1 MLLEKMER
9 DPMPCLMNM
18 ARKEDKDLTVKE
30 LKRVNKRRKSV
41 MDQAIAEGKT
51 IIHIDAFTWM
61 IEH

>member
-1 MLLEKMER
+1 MDKDKH
-9 DPMPCLMNM
+9 DPMPCLMTM

-51 IIHIDAFTWM
+51 ILHIDAFTWM